1 MDKKWG
7 IEVYSRVVKRMLLA
21 QALSTMALQGTVHYS
36 SQLEYQGEERTE
48 SD

>member
-7 IEVYSRVVKRMLLA
+7 IEVYSRLVKRTLPA
-21 QALSTMALQGTVHYS
+21 QAFSTVALQGTVHYS